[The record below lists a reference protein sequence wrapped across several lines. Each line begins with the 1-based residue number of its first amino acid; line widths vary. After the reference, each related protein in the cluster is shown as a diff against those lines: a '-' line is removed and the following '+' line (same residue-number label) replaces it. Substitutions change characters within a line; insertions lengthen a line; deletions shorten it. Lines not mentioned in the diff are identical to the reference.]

1 MLLNCGVG
9 EDSWESLGLQEDPI
23 RSKQSEL
30 SACFNSLGAGGK
42 GRWNVK
48 HTLACSVCEHLESKA
63 AGIWPQN
70 GRFKTSHA
78 KIIT

>member
-1 MLLNCGVG
+1 MRDFVLNIVI
-9 EDSWESLGLQEDPI
+9 WEKVS
-23 RSKQSEL
+23 SKQSEL

-42 GRWNVK
+42 GRWNIK
-48 HTLACSVCEHLESKA
+48 HTLDCSVCEHLESKA

>member
-1 MLLNCGVG
+1 MRDFVLKIVTLEKV
-9 EDSWESLGLQEDPI
+9 
-23 RSKQSEL
+23 RSKQFEL

-63 AGIWPQN
+63 AGI
-70 GRFKTSHA
+70 
-78 KIIT
+78 